1 MQKFISNH
9 TLTSKLQ
16 SDQVSAM
23 FSKKE
28 KNTSNLTPITVYVK
42 HILFLKVKL
51 YKFLN
56 EEHGFRSKNRAFG
69 RYISFE

>member
-23 FSKKE
+23 FSKK
-28 KNTSNLTPITVYVK
+28 NISNLTPITVLVK
-42 HILFLKVKL
+42 HILFLKVKV
-51 YKFLN
+51 YKFWN